1 MGDNSKRGED
11 VKKGMRKG
19 DVKNGF
25 LYLKAK
31 YIVLLTKKIVS
42 NLCFLSKLQLF
53 KLLVILFTIKLYARN
68 DIFKEEN

>member
-42 NLCFLSKLQLF
+42 NLCFLS
-53 KLLVILFTIKLYARN
+53 TIKLYARN